1 VSDPCVDPLA
11 DEGLGNSAYLVE
23 LGDGRA
29 LDETNRPGPPLV
41 GEDDPLSAL
50 PAAHVQRLL
59 TEGALVVDVRPVV
72 AFTAAHV
79 PGSVSVPLQPVFVT
93 RLGWLTEHDQP
104 LVIVRDED
112 QDPGGSVEVEA

>member
-1 VSDPCVDPLA
+1 VTDPCVDPLA

-50 PAAHVQRLL
+50 PAAQVQRLL
-59 TEGALVVDVRPVV
+59 TEGALVVGR
-72 AFTAAHV
+72 ATRRRLRRRARAR
-79 PGSVSVPLQPVFVT
+79 SVSVPLRPVFAT